1 MESTTKSGRTVC
13 GAKGARPRRGIV
25 SAVLVVALVVIG
37 CGATQQS
44 PSSVAVT
51 SSQTPITTS
60 AASHAPAA
68 SPSPA
73 PEKAAIAAF
82 VKLLTKSNFAYQ
94 ATFKGLSRHTTARIP
109 VKGAFA
115 VSGRDY
121 RLTAAFTF
129 SNGTA
134 TVDHRYVGG
143 KAWARFDGQSWERLT
158 NFTPAFSMSPF
169 AFVQAVGDV
178 RYVGTEKVGGRT
190 LRRIQINSDPFHP
203 SLIPATNLT
212 QETVTSGILEL
223 LIDDAGRP
231 VSGSSSVHGTGR
243 VSGQLQEIV
252 IELNLTFTKLGQKV
266 TVSAP

>member
-1 MESTTKSGRTVC
+1 LR
-13 GAKGARPRRGIV
+13 GAKGARRLGVFV
-25 SAVLVVALVVIG
+25 SAVLVAALVIG

-51 SSQTPITTS
+51 SSQAPITTP
-60 AASHAPAA
+60 AASHAPAV

-73 PEKAAIAAF
+73 PQTAAIAAF
-82 VKLLTKSNFAYQ
+82 VKLVTKSMFAYQ

-109 VKGAFA
+109 VKGTFA

-121 RLTAAFTF
+121 RLTAAFSF
-129 SNGTA
+129 NNGTA
-134 TVDHRYVGG
+134 TVEHRYVDG

-169 AFVQAVGDV
+169 AHVKGVGDV
-178 RYVGTEKVGGRT
+178 RYVGTEKVGGKT
-190 LRRIQINSDPFHP
+190 VRRIQIDSVPFHP
-203 SLIPATNLT
+203 SLIPASNLS

-223 LIDDAGRP
+223 LIDDTGRP
-231 VSGSSSVHGTGR
+231 VSGSASVRGTGR